1 MRYYILGLDKWH
13 IGKRSS
19 GNIGFKEKICL
30 LTHRTKGEGARLE

>member
-19 GNIGFKEKICL
+19 GNMGVKEKYAC
-30 LTHRTKGEGARLE
+30 